1 MPHATVVRR
10 AEGSVLM
17 LGARN
22 RVAAR
27 WKRAASADPNDDQ
40 GPKERPLAGPRA
52 PLKAALQP
60 LAASGAPG
68 RRVPPAVPVR
78 PLAGEA
84 SPTPGNP
91 RPRVPPRHTLRP
103 VEPSRASNL
112 ERPIANFCWRAWRL
126 SKDPSR
132 NASRPEAYQQSVE
145 RLPQSG
151 NGLARKAGPR
161 SRARRSSRLPSNS
174 HRPSSKRS
182 GSTERK
188 QRLHNLIRSP
198 FGACERPSW
207 RQHRVTRR
215 PEISTESF
223 VRNSTGE

>member
-1 MPHATVVRR
+1 VTAAICSTVHAAAIGMPHATVVRR

-52 PLKAALQP
+52 PLKAALR
-60 LAASGAPG
+60 LLEASGAPG

-91 RPRVPPRHTLRP
+91 RPRVPPRHTLGP

-112 ERPIANFCWRAWRL
+112 ERPIANFC
-126 SKDPSR
+126 
-132 NASRPEAYQQSVE
+132 
-145 RLPQSG
+145 
-151 NGLARKAGPR
+151 
-161 SRARRSSRLPSNS
+161 
-174 HRPSSKRS
+174 
-182 GSTERK
+182 
-188 QRLHNLIRSP
+188 
-198 FGACERPSW
+198 
-207 RQHRVTRR
+207 
-215 PEISTESF
+215 
-223 VRNSTGE
+223 

>member
-52 PLKAALQP
+52 PLKAALRLLEASADPNAARAPKERPRAGPRAP
-60 LAASGAPG
+60 LKAALRLLEASGAPG

-84 SPTPGNP
+84 SPTPGKP
-91 RPRVPPRHTLRP
+91 RPPGPPGHAPGTCP
-103 VEPSRASNL
+103 
-112 ERPIANFCWRAWRL
+112 
-126 SKDPSR
+126 
-132 NASRPEAYQQSVE
+132 
-145 RLPQSG
+145 
-151 NGLARKAGPR
+151 
-161 SRARRSSRLPSNS
+161 
-174 HRPSSKRS
+174 
-182 GSTERK
+182 
-188 QRLHNLIRSP
+188 
-198 FGACERPSW
+198 
-207 RQHRVTRR
+207 
-215 PEISTESF
+215 
-223 VRNSTGE
+223 

>member
-1 MPHATVVRR
+1 VTAAICSTVHAAAIGMPHATVVRR

-52 PLKAALQP
+52 PLKAALRLLEASADPNGDRGPKKRPRAGLRARLKGALQP
-60 LAASGAPG
+60 LAASADPNGDRGPKKRPLAGPRAPLKAALRLLAASGAPG

-78 PLAGEA
+78 QLAGEA

-103 VEPSRASNL
+103 VEASPDSNL
-112 ERPIANFCWRAWRL
+112 ERPIANFC
-126 SKDPSR
+126 
-132 NASRPEAYQQSVE
+132 
-145 RLPQSG
+145 
-151 NGLARKAGPR
+151 
-161 SRARRSSRLPSNS
+161 
-174 HRPSSKRS
+174 
-182 GSTERK
+182 
-188 QRLHNLIRSP
+188 
-198 FGACERPSW
+198 
-207 RQHRVTRR
+207 
-215 PEISTESF
+215 
-223 VRNSTGE
+223 